1 MATIQ
6 HRSVFSCVAEKG
18 GRMAIRGDDF
28 DDFVRGS
35 ATRLLRTAVLLT
47 GDRGAGEDLVQETYE
62 RIYVH
67 WPRIR
72 TGLPEAYARKTLTNL
87 VANRW
92 RTRLRRP
99 AEVTLAENHDE
110 PTQDDSEA
118 YAVRQELLR
127 ALQDLPPRQRA
138 TIVLRFYEDL
148 TEAQT
153 AEILGC
159 SVGTVK
165 SQTSRALDRL
175 RLITEPAILEGLR

>member
-1 MATIQ
+1 MVT
-6 HRSVFSCVAEKG
+6 
-18 GRMAIRGDDF
+18 RGDDF

-47 GDRGAGEDLVQETYE
+47 GDRGAAEDLLQETYE

-72 TGLPEAYARKTLTNL
+72 GGSPEAYARKTLTNL
-87 VANRW
+87 ATNRW

-99 AEVTLAENHDE
+99 AEVALAEDHDR
-110 PTQDDSEA
+110 PTPDGSER
-118 YAVRQELLR
+118 YAVRHQLLA
-127 ALQDLPPRQRA
+127 ALQELPPRQRA
-138 TIVLRFYEDL
+138 VIVLRYYDDL
-148 TEAQT
+148 TELQA
-153 AEILGC
+153 AEALGC

-175 RLITEPAILEGLR
+175 RLITEPAIVEGLR

>member
-1 MATIQ
+1 MAT
-6 HRSVFSCVAEKG
+6 
-18 GRMAIRGDDF
+18 RGEDF

-47 GDRGAGEDLVQETYE
+47 GDRGVGEDLVQETYE

-72 TGLPEAYARKTLTNL
+72 TGAPEAYARKTLTNL
-87 VANRW
+87 AANRW
-92 RTRLRRP
+92 RKRQRRP
-99 AEVTLAENHDE
+99 TEVTLIDGHDHDR
-110 PTQDDSEA
+110 PTPDGSEA
-118 YAVRQELLR
+118 YAVRRELLAALQEL
-127 ALQDLPPRQRA
+127 APRQRA
-138 TIVLRFYEDL
+138 VIVLRYYDDL

-153 AEILGC
+153 AEVLGC

>member
-1 MATIQ
+1 MAT
-6 HRSVFSCVAEKG
+6 
-18 GRMAIRGDDF
+18 RGDDF

-72 TGLPEAYARKTLTNL
+72 TGAPEAYARKTLTNL

-92 RTRLRRP
+92 RTRRRRP
-99 AEVTLAENHDE
+99 SEVALVENYDQ
-110 PTQDDSEA
+110 PQPDGSEA
-118 YAVRQELLR
+118 YAVRHQLLR

-138 TIVLRFYEDL
+138 AIVLRYYDDL

>member
-1 MATIQ
+1 MAT
-6 HRSVFSCVAEKG
+6 
-18 GRMAIRGDDF
+18 RGDDF

-62 RIYVH
+62 KIYVH

-72 TGLPEAYARKTLTNL
+72 TGAPEAYARKTLTNL
-87 VANRW
+87 AANRW
-92 RTRLRRP
+92 RTRRRRP
-99 AEVTLAENHDE
+99 AEVALAENHDE
-110 PTQDDSEA
+110 PTPDDSEA
-118 YAVRQELLR
+118 YAVRQQLLR

-138 TIVLRFYEDL
+138 AIVLRYYDDL

>member
-1 MATIQ
+1 MAT
-6 HRSVFSCVAEKG
+6 
-18 GRMAIRGDDF
+18 RGDDF

-47 GDRGAGEDLVQETYE
+47 GDRAAAEDLVQEAYE

-72 TGLPEAYARKTLTNL
+72 TGAPEAYARKTLTNL

-92 RTRLRRP
+92 RTRRRRP
-99 AEVTLAENHDE
+99 AEVALVENYDQ
-110 PTQDDSEA
+110 PQPDGSEA
-118 YAVRQELLR
+118 YAVRQQLLR

-138 TIVLRFYEDL
+138 AIVLRYYDDL